1 MIGRGQDIFDYFRF
15 AISIA
20 LKAEDKY
27 EKRKAVVGAIGWRKD
42 GAIVHAFN
50 AGDQRQQSPDSHAEA
65 RIIRKLGQYSPEVYV
80 ARIRRDTWEMAL
92 ARPCVTCLPRLRNKR
107 VKKIYYTI
115 SDTEYGVIDLE
126 REAEK
131 FRIKFLI

>member
-27 EKRKAVVGAIGWRKD
+27 EKRKAVVGAIGWRRD

-50 AGDQRQQSPDSHAEA
+50 AGDQRHRSPQTHAEF
-65 RIIRKLGQYSPEVYV
+65 RCCRKMEKYAPEIYV
-80 ARIRRDTWEMAL
+80 ARITRNDGKMAL
-92 ARPCVTCLPRLRNKR
+92 AKPCSTCFAILKNRKIQR
-107 VKKIYYTI
+107 VYYTI
-115 SDTEYGVIDLE
+115 SDFEYGVIDFK
-126 REAEK
+126 REFEK
-131 FRIKFLI
+131 SGIRFL